1 MGVRDILRT
10 AARQAMGAGEG
21 ATMRSFIGPGA
32 KTFDWQKLI
41 TFLRNEADGMDRD
54 TNWMH
59 TSMGRIVPD
68 RDIAQE
74 VSDAGARTNFADLRI
89 PGESAVDLTKPR
101 WTTMGEVY
109 HNPALFSAYT
119 KMPQTL
125 LKIDPPRISLD
136 REGRMTPGAG
146 EYAAFSTDPRQGPQF
161 TISHSLA
168 NDAEHPMLSG
178 ARLLT
183 HEGNHWAQ
191 RAENFPKGANAYEMV
206 DQFERAKMNLREA
219 EFVDEAYRMVR
230 EGKAATFDEA
240 LDKLHVVGPVRQ
252 NIDTFERNYGPLEE
266 WEVARGLKDARESPW
281 LEHPQ
286 ERYLSSHGETYA
298 RIAQQS
304 MSMSDLERAMLPPW
318 ERMKMLE
325 WGPREEGQLWVQRV
339 RNYDQPEQI
348 AKRAEIDDEI
358 GRALGDL
365 IRGGVGVGGVTGALA
380 LTRRNMKKQERAQ
393 RGYA

>member
-125 LKIDPPRISLD
+125 LKIDPP
-136 REGRMTPGAG
+136 GAG
-146 EYAAFSTDPRQGPQF
+146 
-161 TISHSLA
+161 IL
-168 NDAEHPMLSG
+168 LSG
-178 ARLLT
+178 LSGST
-183 HEGNHWAQ
+183 
-191 RAENFPKGANAYEMV
+191 
-206 DQFERAKMNLREA
+206 
-219 EFVDEAYRMVR
+219 
-230 EGKAATFDEA
+230 
-240 LDKLHVVGPVRQ
+240 GP
-252 NIDTFERNYGPLEE
+252 
-266 WEVARGLKDARESPW
+266 S
-281 LEHPQ
+281 
-286 ERYLSSHGETYA
+286 
-298 RIAQQS
+298 
-304 MSMSDLERAMLPPW
+304 
-318 ERMKMLE
+318 
-325 WGPREEGQLWVQRV
+325 
-339 RNYDQPEQI
+339 
-348 AKRAEIDDEI
+348 
-358 GRALGDL
+358 
-365 IRGGVGVGGVTGALA
+365 
-380 LTRRNMKKQERAQ
+380 
-393 RGYA
+393 